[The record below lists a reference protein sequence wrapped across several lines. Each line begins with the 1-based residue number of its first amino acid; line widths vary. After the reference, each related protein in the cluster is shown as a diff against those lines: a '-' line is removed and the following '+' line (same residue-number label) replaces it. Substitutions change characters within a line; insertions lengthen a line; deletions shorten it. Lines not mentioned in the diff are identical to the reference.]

1 MRGVCLLVCEWS
13 LWPWLGFPAKVALLP
28 FPPPAPPPTS
38 PPPSYPPLCGLV
50 GDTFSQKLTG
60 FFIPPYTAN
69 YSFYIAGDDNCDL
82 SLSTDEYEA
91 NSTVLA
97 SVVSNTR

>member
-1 MRGVCLLVCEWS
+1 MCGACLSVCERS
-13 LWPWLGFPAKVALLP
+13 LWLFSWIPCKSR
-28 FPPPAPPPTS
+28 PPLIPSHYPTS
-38 PPPSYPPLCGLV
+38 PPPLLSPRRCLV
-50 GDTFSQKLTG
+50 GETFSQKLTG